1 MPDEFDELYVRTRRA
16 LLDASDALSP
26 HLAIV
31 LVGAQAIY
39 LHTGAAELSFAE
51 FTVDADFRWASG
63 RTIAMCDARKY
74 AQLLEKQVGAEEG
87 RLAGRVVRRCDL
99 HHVGTH
105 QIESKTPTD
114 DLDSLD
120 GGEAGDLRG
129 ARSGSDR
136 GVESVD
142 VEGQTHRARAD
153 LRTDLGHQRR
163 QRTVPAFL
171 GSDHACAGRLD
182 SVEIVGRVSR
192 AAQPDLDDTR
202 RVDETVLDGA
212 RSVSPNRAR
221 PSAGP
226 TTLPDV
232 ARLVDSKAP

>member
-1 MPDEFDELYVRTRRA
+1 MPDEFDELYVRARRA

-26 HLAIV
+26 HLDSIV

-136 GVESVD
+136 G
-142 VEGQTHRARAD
+142 
-153 LRTDLGHQRR
+153 
-163 QRTVPAFL
+163 
-171 GSDHACAGRLD
+171 
-182 SVEIVGRVSR
+182 GRVRRRRRS
-192 AAQPDLDDTR
+192 DTSGPR
-202 RVDETVLDGA
+202 RLAHG
-212 RSVSPNRAR
+212 SR
-221 PSAGP
+221 PSAASANGASIP
-226 TTLPDV
+226 
-232 ARLVDSKAP
+232 RQ